1 MNLLEN
7 IVMSKV
13 VNVLF
18 GELFKMGHHLQEV
31 TNLNV
36 VS

>member
-18 GELFKMGHHLQEV
+18 GETFQDGTSTFKKSQI
-31 TNLNV
+31 
-36 VS
+36 